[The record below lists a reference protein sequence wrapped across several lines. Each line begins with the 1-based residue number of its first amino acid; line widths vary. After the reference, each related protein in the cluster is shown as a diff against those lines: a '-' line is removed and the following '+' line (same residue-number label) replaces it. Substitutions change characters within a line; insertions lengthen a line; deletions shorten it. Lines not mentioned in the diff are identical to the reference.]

1 VIAHVW
7 PHEHA
12 TVDNTPEP
20 HPDQPGGPGVK
31 KTLARLAAARPRLTT
46 AAAAVA
52 EARAGL
58 YTTGGLACGTASAWV
73 TWGVGAGLAGA
84 GVSLLLMG
92 VLSDTEK
99 GAAR

>member
-1 VIAHVW
+1 M
-7 PHEHA
+7 
-12 TVDNTPEP
+12 
-20 HPDQPGGPGVK
+20 K
-31 KTLARLAAARPRLTT
+31 KTIARLAAARPRIN
-46 AAAAVA
+46 AAAAAIA

-58 YTTGGLACGTASAWV
+58 YTTAGLGCGTASAWV

-84 GVSLLLMG
+84 AVSLLVMG